1 MKKIILLCG
10 ILSIFLMSCASKK
23 AADEVPATVGKEGVS
38 MPRWVMAGAE
48 SEDGIYAV
56 GAAKMSNKQNS
67 ITAARTNGRAEL
79 LRTIQTTLKT
89 AITTYAEDTGVA
101 SQTLNY
107 MEAATVD
114 RAAGILNGSQQKD
127 YWMDDDGTVYVL
139 MYLPFESL
147 AIEANDI
154 VDEYVTDAKTRITE
168 EKVAEALKK
177 YNLLNSAE

>member
-10 ILSIFLMSCASKK
+10 IFAILLISCGSKK

-38 MPRWVMAGAE
+38 MPQWVMSGLE
-48 SEDGIYAV
+48 SDDGIYAV
-56 GAAKMSNKQNS
+56 GAAKMSNKVNS
-67 ITAARTNGRAEL
+67 VTAARTNGRAEL
-79 LRTIQTTLKT
+79 LRTVQTTLKT
-89 AITTYAEDTGVA
+89 AVTTYAEDTGVA

-107 MEAATVD
+107 MEAATVE
-114 RAAGILNGSQQKD
+114 RAAGVLNGSQQKD
-127 YWMDDDGTVYVL
+127 YWMDEDGTVYVL

-154 VDEYVTDAKTRITE
+154 IDEYVTDAKTKITE
-168 EKVAEALKK
+168 EKVAAALKK